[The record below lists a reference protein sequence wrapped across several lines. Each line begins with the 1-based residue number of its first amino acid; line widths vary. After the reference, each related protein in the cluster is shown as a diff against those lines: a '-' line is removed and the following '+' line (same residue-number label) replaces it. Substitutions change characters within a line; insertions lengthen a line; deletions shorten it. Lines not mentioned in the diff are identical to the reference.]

1 MEEKD
6 IKKVERIIGY
16 TFKDK
21 ALLERA
27 LTHGSASKTHLKT
40 ISLWSFWGTVSLIL
54 SLRNVLWKSIRTH
67 TKAL

>member
-27 LTHGSASKTHLKT
+27 LTH
-40 ISLWSFWGTVSLIL
+40 L
-54 SLRNVLWKSIRTH
+54 SNFSTMKKGVYIVNGKKVIV
-67 TKAL
+67 K